1 VISVL
6 LLSAMI
12 GAIVIAKGG
21 KQIKQLPLEKADP
34 EKILQKISKE
44 IKEEKVPKEEIG
56 V

>member
-1 VISVL
+1 ISVL

-21 KQIKQLPLEKADP
+21 KQIRQPGLEKIDP
-34 EKILQKISKE
+34 ERILQKISE
-44 IKEEKVPKEEIG
+44 EVKEEKVPEEEIG